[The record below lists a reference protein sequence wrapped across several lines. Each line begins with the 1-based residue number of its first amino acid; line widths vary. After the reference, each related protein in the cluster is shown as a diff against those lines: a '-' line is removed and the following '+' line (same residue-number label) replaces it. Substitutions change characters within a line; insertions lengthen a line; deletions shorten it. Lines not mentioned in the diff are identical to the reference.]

1 MPVVPRRNPGITPT
15 APIGSALV
23 PEATPQAA
31 AFGVPGG
38 GVDVAGP
45 VKSVLEPIA
54 QRANQVAVLDADNQ
68 LAQAHTDIEQ
78 RALQMQGANVLSA
91 WDQAS
96 GDFEKSVG
104 NIESTLSSPLQKAAF
119 RRIAMERQQ
128 SLYTTVQRHM
138 DQEFQR
144 HDDDV
149 TRAAL
154 AQRMDSALANY
165 QDPTAVE
172 DAIAQTRA
180 ILTEKGKSAG
190 WGPEIAAQ
198 QIADQTSKMHVGVIG
213 QMLDARQDRSA
224 QQYFD
229 KNKDQIVGTDRGPV
243 VKALEAGS
251 TLGEAQRVSDQIIAG
266 KYAPGLVE
274 AGNIDLT
281 QRPHVKNADGS
292 VSTVRSISIEED
304 GKAVLI
310 PTVVDGK
317 VVSDADAIAHYEK
330 TGEHL
335 GTFDSEASAN
345 AYAQRLHEG
354 QARTLAGGPQ
364 VTATEAL
371 AQAESISDPR
381 VREQAVRMVDAHFS
395 NVDRAQR
402 LDREAATANLIKDMR
417 ANGGTL
423 NTGSLDWQLINGHP
437 EGEHVLDVQREIQ
450 HPKEIGDTEKYNSFI
465 AKAFTSPATKQEL
478 LDTPITDIL
487 ADGTLSSGQKNAIIN
502 QIRGLRRENVSDLRR
517 QQSEADTEAKRLKK
531 IVDKAIAEGDTDTRE
546 QNEPLL
552 FTAQQKATVLK
563 GQIQAAQRADRAAT
577 PEAPDAPASAPLT
590 APAANPF
597 GLSPAKPLTPDM
609 LRGLHEAQGSPLFQ
623 AYVDHLRGWG
633 FAVPSTLPTLPEK
646 QKAKP

>member
-15 APIGSALV
+15 APIGSALA

-31 AFGVPGG
+31 AFGVPGP
-38 GVDVAGP
+38 GVDIAGAAS
-45 VKSVLEPIA
+45 SVMEPIA
-54 QRANQVAVLDADNQ
+54 RRANQLAVLDADNQ
-68 LAQAHTDIEQ
+68 LAQAHSNIEQ
-78 RALQMQGANVLSA
+78 HALNTEGANVLGA
-91 WDQAS
+91 WDAAKT
-96 GDFEKSVG
+96 DFEKSASE
-104 NIESTLSSPLQKAAF
+104 IESTLSSPLQKQAF
-119 RRIAMERQQ
+119 RNLVMQRGQ

-138 DQEFQR
+138 DQQFQK
-144 HDDDV
+144 HDDAV
-149 TRAAL
+149 TKAAIE
-154 AQRMDSALANY
+154 QRVNSALANY
-165 QDPTAVE
+165 QDPQAVN
-172 DAIAQTRA
+172 DAIQQTRA
-180 ILTEKGKSAG
+180 ILSEKGKSAG
-190 WGPEIAAQ
+190 WGPEITAQ
-198 QIADQTSKMHVGVIG
+198 QIADQTSRMHVGVIG

-229 KNKDQIVGTDRGPV
+229 KNKDQIVGSDRGPLE
-243 VKALEAGS
+243 KALEQGS

-274 AGNIDLT
+274 AGNVDLT

-310 PTVVDGK
+310 PTVVNGK

-371 AQAESISDPR
+371 AQAESITDPR

-450 HPKEIGDTEKYNSFI
+450 HPKEIGDTEKYNSYI

-517 QQSEADTEAKRLKK
+517 QQSEADAEAKRLKK
-531 IVDKAIAEGDTDTRE
+531 IVDKAIAEDDTDTRE

-563 GQIQAAQRADRAAT
+563 GQIQAAQRADRAAAPT
-577 PEAPDAPASAPLT
+577 ADAPDAPASTPLT

-597 GLSPAKPLTPDM
+597 GLSPARPLTPAM
-609 LRGLHEAQGSPLFQ
+609 LTDIQRKGQGY
-623 AYVDHLRGWG
+623 ADYLRAHGY
-633 FAVPSTLPTLPEK
+633 AVPAVIPKSEP
-646 QKAKP
+646 KP